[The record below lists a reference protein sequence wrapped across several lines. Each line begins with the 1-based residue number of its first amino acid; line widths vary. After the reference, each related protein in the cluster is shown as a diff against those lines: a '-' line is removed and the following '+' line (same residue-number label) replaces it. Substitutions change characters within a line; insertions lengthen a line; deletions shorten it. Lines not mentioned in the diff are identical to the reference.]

1 MKKIIFF
8 IVMIFGICIFS
19 DLNSFA
25 HSGRTDSSG
34 GHNCS
39 AKSQAKGLCTGYH
52 YHNEGATVNS
62 VGEEDISSNYKNC
75 DDFTDYDEV
84 ISYWNEKGY
93 SSTYDPENLD
103 GTGDTVDD
111 GIPCEPPIYYD
122 LTKVNNSPQQVA
134 EKEESDGTELAEVVG
149 FNDGYKNNKKN
160 VKTQGSESYRKGYEE
175 SYLKAYQ
182 EGQQKFDEE
191 KITIYNE
198 GYSLGMNN
206 EKLIIPTTLA
216 TVHIAT
222 FKSGFKKGEQFYKE
236 TQNEKYY
243 NLGYNDG
250 EIDKYVLPDI
260 KEKEF
265 LKSYKKGH
273 LNRQKELRKE
283 YIDQGYQ
290 AAFTNIT
297 YTKPNINNEKFIAWY
312 KIGFESNVEVKELQD
327 YAFEQ
332 GKSGEDLVIPDK
344 YEQGVTIYE
353 YYYEKGKEEYISL
366 IPYIIC
372 IVVIIVTTIYLL
384 YFRKRKKNNFIKSK

>member
-1 MKKIIFF
+1 MS
-8 IVMIFGICIFS
+8 FGICIFS

-25 HSGRTDSSG
+25 HSGKTDSSG

-52 YHNEGATVNS
+52 YHNEGSTVNS
-62 VGEEDISSNYKNC
+62 VSEEDISSNYKNC

-111 GIPCEPPIYYD
+111 GIPCEPPSYYD

-134 EKEESDGTELAEVVG
+134 EKEESDGAELAEVVG

-160 VKTQGSESYRKGYEE
+160 VKTQGSESYQKGYEE

-182 EGQQKFDEE
+182 EGQQKFEEE
-191 KITIYNE
+191 KTSIYNE

-216 TVHIAT
+216 TVHIVT
-222 FKSGFKKGEQFYKE
+222 FKSGFKKGKQFYKE
-236 TQNEKYY
+236 NQIEKYY
-243 NLGYNDG
+243 NLGYDDG

-265 LKSYKKGH
+265 LESYKKGYS
-273 LNRQKELRKE
+273 NRQKELEEE
-283 YIDQGYQ
+283 YINQGYQ
-290 AAFTNIT
+290 AAFTKMI
-297 YTKPNINNEKFIAWY
+297 YTKPNIDNEKFIAWY
-312 KIGFESNVEVKELQD
+312 KAGFESNMKVKELQD
-327 YAFEQ
+327 YAFKQ

-344 YEQGVTIYE
+344 YQQGAKIYE
-353 YYYEKGKEEYISL
+353 YYYEKGKAEYVNPV
-366 IPYIIC
+366 PYIVGGVVVAGS
-372 IVVIIVTTIYLL
+372 IVYFL
-384 YFRKRKKNNFIKSK
+384 YRRKRKKNIIIKSK